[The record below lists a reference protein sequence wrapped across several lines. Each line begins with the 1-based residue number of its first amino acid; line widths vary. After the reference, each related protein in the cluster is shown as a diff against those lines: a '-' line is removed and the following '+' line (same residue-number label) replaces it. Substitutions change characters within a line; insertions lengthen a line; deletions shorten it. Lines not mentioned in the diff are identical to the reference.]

1 VIPHVIVL
9 FFLAIVVWLAL
20 WVTWIPVLLN
30 GRFPQLGYDLVG
42 GYLRL
47 SIRLSMWTLLVPVP
61 YPPISTSE

>member
-1 VIPHVIVL
+1 
-9 FFLAIVVWLAL
+9 
-20 WVTWIPVLLN
+20 VTWIPVLLN